1 MKAVLMDGFGGAEVL
16 RWRDAAMPVPGHGQ
30 VLIKVVATT
39 VNHADI
45 SQREGKYPPP
55 PGESEILGLEVTGVV
70 RETGPGVERFRPG
83 DRVMTLVAGGGYAE
97 FACAY
102 EGHLVRVPEALTWE
116 EAACVCETYV
126 TAYLNLFML
135 GGLGDGD
142 TVLLHGGGGGVN
154 TAAIHLCRT
163 LLPDARMV
171 VTCSPGKVDRVRAL
185 GAHLVVDYTAGE
197 FAPAVRAFTGG
208 RGVDVV
214 LDHIGAA
221 YLKGNLKA
229 LAPGGRLV
237 VIGLMGGLKAELNLA
252 LLMVKRHHII
262 GSVLRSR
269 PVAEKADIMAEFE
282 RVVVPH
288 FAARRIVPL
297 IDAVYPMREAAR
309 AHRRME
315 ASAHFGKLVLKV
327 RDRSGSP

>member
-1 MKAVLMDGFGGAEVL
+1 MKAVLMDGFGGASVL
-16 RWRDAAMPVPGHGQ
+16 RWGDAPVPEPGPGQ
-30 VLIKVVATT
+30 VLIEVVATS
-39 VNHADI
+39 VNRADV

-55 PGESEILGLEVTGVV
+55 PGESEILGLEVAGVV
-70 RETGPGVERFRPG
+70 RETGPGVERFGPG

-97 FACAY
+97 YACAY
-102 EGHLVRVPEALTWE
+102 EGHLVRIPEKLSWD

-135 GGLGDGD
+135 GGLADGD
-142 TVLLHGGGGGVN
+142 AVLLHGGGGGVN
-154 TAAIHLCRT
+154 TAAIHLCRA
-163 LLPDARMV
+163 LAPEARMV
-171 VTCSPGKVDRVRAL
+171 VTCSPGKVERVRAL
-185 GAHLVVDYTAGE
+185 GAHHVVDYTAEE
-197 FAPAVRAFTGG
+197 FAPAARAFTGG

-229 LAPGGRLV
+229 MAPGGRLV

-252 LLMVKRHHII
+252 LLMVKRHTVI

-282 RVVVPH
+282 RVVAPH
-288 FAARRIVPL
+288 LAERRIVPL
-297 IDAVYPMREAAR
+297 IDKVHPLREAAE

-315 ASAHFGKLVLKV
+315 ASAHFGKLVLRV
-327 RDRSGSP
+327 REG

>member
-1 MKAVLMDGFGGAEVL
+1 
-16 RWRDAAMPVPGHGQ
+16 
-30 VLIKVVATT
+30 
-39 VNHADI
+39 
-45 SQREGKYPPP
+45 
-55 PGESEILGLEVTGVV
+55 
-70 RETGPGVERFRPG
+70 
-83 DRVMTLVAGGGYAE
+83 MTLVAGGGYAE

-102 EGHLVRVPEALTWE
+102 EGHLVRIPEALSWE

-142 TVLLHGGGGGVN
+142 AVLLHGGGGGVN

-163 LLPDARMV
+163 LVPDTRMV
-171 VTCSPGKVDRVRAL
+171 VTCSPGKVERVRAM
-185 GAHLVVDYTAGE
+185 GVHHVVDYTAEE
-197 FAPAVRAFTGG
+197 FAPAARAFTGG

-229 LAPGGRLV
+229 MAPGGRLV

-252 LLMVKRHHII
+252 LLMVKRHTII

-269 PVAEKADIMAEFE
+269 PVPEKADIMAEFE

-297 IDAVYPMREAAR
+297 IDAVYPLLEAAE
-309 AHRRME
+309 AHRQME
-315 ASAHFGKLVLKV
+315 ASAHFGKLVLRV
-327 RDRSGSP
+327 RED

>member
-30 VLIKVVATT
+30 VLIEVVATT

-102 EGHLVRVPEALTWE
+102 EGHLVRVPRTLTWE

-126 TAYLNLFML
+126 TAYLNLFIL

-171 VTCSPGKVDRVRAL
+171 VTCSPGKVERVRAL
-185 GAHLVVDYTAGE
+185 GAHLVVDYTAE
-197 FAPAVRAFTGG
+197 AFAPAVRAFTGG

>member
-1 MKAVLMDGFGGAEVL
+1 MKAVLMDGFGDAGVL
-16 RWRDAAMPVPGHGQ
+16 RWGEAPRPEPGPGQ
-30 VLIKVVATT
+30 VLVEAVATS
-39 VNHADI
+39 VNRADV
-45 SQREGKYPPP
+45 SQRDGKYPPP
-55 PGESEILGLEVTGVV
+55 PGESEILGLEVAGVV
-70 RETGPGVERFRPG
+70 RETGPGVERFGPG

-102 EGHLVRVPEALTWE
+102 EGHLVRVPEALSWE

-142 TVLLHGGGGGVN
+142 AVLLHGGGGGVN

-163 LLPDARMV
+163 LVPTARMI
-171 VTCSPGKVDRVRAL
+171 VTASPGKVERVRSM
-185 GAHLVVDYTAGE
+185 GVHHVVDYTAEE

-229 LAPGGRLV
+229 MAPGGRLV

-252 LLMVKRHHII
+252 LLMVKRHTVI

-269 PVAEKADIMAEFE
+269 PVPEKADIMAEFE
-282 RVVVPH
+282 RVVMPH

-297 IDAVYPMREAAR
+297 IDAVYPLREAAD
-309 AHRRME
+309 AHRQME
-315 ASAHFGKLVLKV
+315 ASAHFGKLVLRV
-327 RDRSGSP
+327 REG

>member
-16 RWRDAAMPVPGHGQ
+16 RPGDAAMPVPRRGQ
-30 VLIKVVATT
+30 VLIEVMATT

-55 PGESEILGLEVTGVV
+55 PGESEILGLEVAGVV
-70 RETGPGVERFRPG
+70 RETGPGVESFRPG

-97 FACAY
+97 FACAW
-102 EGHLVRVPEALTWE
+102 EGHLVRVPAALTWE

-135 GGLGDGD
+135 GGLRDGD
-142 TVLLHGGGGGVN
+142 AVLLHGGGGGVN
-154 TAAIHLCRT
+154 TAAIHLCGA
-163 LLPDARMV
+163 LVPDVRMV
-171 VTCSPGKVDRVRAL
+171 VTCSPGKVERVRAL
-185 GAHLVVDYTAGE
+185 GAHHVVDYTAEE

-237 VIGLMGGLKAELNLA
+237 VIGLMGGLRAELNLA
-252 LLMVKRHHII
+252 LLMVKRHTII

-269 PVAEKADIMAEFE
+269 PVPEKTEIMDEFE
-282 RVVVPH
+282 RVVIPH

-297 IDAVYPMREAAR
+297 IHAVYPLEEAAR
-309 AHRRME
+309 AHRQME
-315 ASAHFGKLVLKV
+315 ASAHFGKLVLRV
-327 RDRSGSP
+327 RED

>member
-1 MKAVLMDGFGGAEVL
+1 MKAVLMDGFGGSEVL
-16 RWRDAAMPVPGHGQ
+16 RWGDAPVPAPGRGQ
-30 VLIKVVATT
+30 VLIEVVATS
-39 VNHADI
+39 VNRADI

-55 PGESEILGLEVTGVV
+55 PGESEILGLEVAGVV
-70 RETGPGVERFRPG
+70 RETGPGVESFRPG

-97 FACAY
+97 VACAR
-102 EGHLVRVPEALTWE
+102 ESHLVRVPETLTWV

-135 GGLGDGD
+135 GGLGDGQS
-142 TVLLHGGGGGVN
+142 VLLHGGGGGVN
-154 TAAIHLCRT
+154 TAAIHLCRA
-163 LLPDARMV
+163 LVPDVRMV
-171 VTCSPGKVDRVRAL
+171 VTCSPGKVERVR
-185 GAHLVVDYTAGE
+185 GMGVHHVVDYTAEE

-252 LLMVKRHHII
+252 LLMVKRHTII

-269 PVAEKADIMAEFE
+269 PVAEKAGIMAEFE
-282 RVVVPH
+282 RVVMPH
-288 FAARRIVPL
+288 FASRRIVPL
-297 IDAVYPMREAAR
+297 VHAVYPLEDAAR
-309 AHRRME
+309 AHREME
-315 ASAHFGKLVLKV
+315 ASAHFGKLVLRV
-327 RDRSGSP
+327 REE

>member
-1 MKAVLMDGFGGAEVL
+1 MKAVLMDGFGDAGVL
-16 RWRDAAMPVPGHGQ
+16 RWGDAPKPTPGASQ
-30 VLIKVVATT
+30 VLIEVMATS
-39 VNHADI
+39 VNRADV

-55 PGESEILGLEVTGVV
+55 PGESEILGLEVAGVV
-70 RETGPGVERFRPG
+70 RGTGAGVARFRPG
-83 DRVMTLVAGGGYAE
+83 DRVMTLVTGGGYAE
-97 FACAY
+97 WACAY
-102 EGHLVRVPEALTWE
+102 EGHVVRVPDALSWE

-142 TVLLHGGGGGVN
+142 AVLLHGGGGGVN
-154 TAAIHLCRT
+154 TAAIHLCRALAPKT
-163 LLPDARMV
+163 RMV
-171 VTCSPGKVDRVRAL
+171 VTASPAKVERVRAM
-185 GAHLVVDYTAGE
+185 GAHRVVDYTAEE
-197 FAPAVRAFTGG
+197 FASAARAVTEG

-237 VIGLMGGLKAELNLA
+237 VIGLMGGIKAELNLG
-252 LLMVKRHHII
+252 LLMVKRHTVI

-269 PVAEKADIMAEFE
+269 PVAEKAAIMAEFE

-288 FAARRIVPL
+288 FAERRIVPL
-297 IDAVYPMREAAR
+297 IDAVHPLRDAAE

-315 ASAHFGKLVLKV
+315 ASAHFGKLVLRV
-327 RDRSGSP
+327 REE